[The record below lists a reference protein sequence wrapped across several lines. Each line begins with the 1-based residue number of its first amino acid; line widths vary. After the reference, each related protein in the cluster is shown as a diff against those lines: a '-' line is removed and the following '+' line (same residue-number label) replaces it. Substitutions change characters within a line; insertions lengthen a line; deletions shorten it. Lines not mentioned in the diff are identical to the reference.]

1 MIPALNVA
9 IGLIRRA
16 YCVRSQTA
24 QSFCSVTRTASLFR
38 GLAALGGNPATPGY
52 ELSQSNASIYQKKVE
67 ESAESQ
73 VERRL
78 IDGEKG
84 SQIEEEGPS
93 DRLAAATEFDRTSE
107 NCHSGRERGVSFLFP
122 ALSESV
128 AFKSCNNWRL
138 SFPFFLYQSNFT
150 SNQSVRRRIPKENSI
165 VSSVNSGVR
174 LFGRAQPVPLL
185 VFL

>member
-84 SQIEEEGPS
+84 SQIEEGLGRTAVGETP
-93 DRLAAATEFDRTSE
+93 LPLIFDR
-107 NCHSGRERGVSFLFP
+107 
-122 ALSESV
+122 
-128 AFKSCNNWRL
+128 
-138 SFPFFLYQSNFT
+138 
-150 SNQSVRRRIPKENSI
+150 RIT
-165 VSSVNSGVR
+165 G
-174 LFGRAQPVPLL
+174 Q
-185 VFL
+185 